1 MIPKVA
7 HGPSVAFRES
17 HFRMWP
23 AIRGFFGSQR
33 TATLPADQN
42 RREAPFISM
51 SAAETHGHT
60 SFPLAMAGEGETVRI
75 VSFRAGKGLE
85 QRLKIMVLPVEPR
98 SSW

>member
-1 MIPKVA
+1 
-7 HGPSVAFRES
+7 
-17 HFRMWP
+17 
-23 AIRGFFGSQR
+23 
-33 TATLPADQN
+33 
-42 RREAPFISM
+42 M